1 MASARAS
8 RLLLEAPDVR
18 GAIPSVL
25 GLIGEA
31 AHVDRVSV
39 METRNR
45 STRRTAAGG
54 GERVDGPG
62 VTPYLTEACS
72 FTCDER
78 DFSSVF
84 AQLRAGRSVCLSP
97 SEIPGS
103 RAAAG
108 IEGVDTKTK
117 AIVPIFRGER
127 VHRVVG
133 FDNTRQQRAIDASEL
148 AALETA
154 AGVIGAALHREASS
168 MTCAASASAPP
179 RSVSPDSP
187 TRTP

>member
-1 MASARAS
+1 MNANLTRRDPEGKRAPGAEDPTAINESLKARERLLMASARAS

-39 METRNR
+39 METR
-45 STRRTAAGG
+45 TGPQ
-54 GERVDGPG
+54 GEPLLVVASEWTGPG
-62 VTPYLTEACS
+62 VTPYLTETCS

-108 IEGVDTKTK
+108 IEGVDTKDRK
-117 AIVPIFRGER
+117 S
-127 VHRVVG
+127 VV
-133 FDNTRQQRAIDASEL
+133 
-148 AALETA
+148 
-154 AGVIGAALHREASS
+154 
-168 MTCAASASAPP
+168 
-179 RSVSPDSP
+179 
-187 TRTP
+187 